1 MNSQHQVLTFC
12 HLCPG
17 RCSRKATVEN
27 GKLIDFDRD
36 LESGFPTEWCPP
48 KKGAAVPEIFDHP
61 DRLKYPLKRKGAKGS
76 GQLERISWDEA
87 LDTIA
92 RRFSKIKEEDGP
104 ECVAFGLGE
113 VKGLEFAFAQRF
125 ASVFGTP
132 NVVTP
137 GSI

>member
-1 MNSQHQVLTFC
+1 MTARKELYTFC
-12 HLCPG
+12 HLCSG

-27 GKLIDFDRD
+27 GKIVDWDRD
-36 LESGFPTEWCPP
+36 LESGFPTEWCPT
-48 KKGAAVPEIFDHP
+48 KKGASVVEIANHP
-61 DRLKYPLKRKGAKGS
+61 DRLTHPLKRAGEKGA
-76 GQLERISWDEA
+76 GQWKRISWDEA

-92 RRFSKIKEEDGP
+92 GTFARIRDEHGAES
-104 ECVAFGLGE
+104 VAFGLGE
-113 VKGLEFAFAQRF
+113 VKGMEFAFAQRF